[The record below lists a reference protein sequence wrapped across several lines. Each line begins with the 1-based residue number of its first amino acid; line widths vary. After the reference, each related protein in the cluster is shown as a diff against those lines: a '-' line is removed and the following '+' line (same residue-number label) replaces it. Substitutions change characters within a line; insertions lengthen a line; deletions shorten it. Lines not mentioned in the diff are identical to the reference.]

1 MARDQA
7 LAAAADIDRR
17 RAAGEELGPL
27 AGVPVA
33 LKDVFTT
40 IDMPTTAG
48 SKILEGWHPPYDATV
63 TKRLREAGAIIL
75 GKTNMDEFAMGSSTE
90 NSAYGPSHN
99 PWDLDRVPGGSS
111 GGSAAAG
118 GAVCRKR
125 RREGDWAIP
134 KRTTNTGTLTTV
146 GSPKIAIHTRVPH
159 SSRLHRDEW
168 EFILSSRNAGST
180 AEPTHDDTGV
190 INGHPQW

>member
-1 MARDQA
+1 MSSERTRKTAAELSDELKARNVSATEVTEAHLDRIAATDGQVHAFLHVAREQA

-48 SKILEGWHPPYDATV
+48 SKILEDWHPPYDATV
-63 TKRLREAGAIIL
+63 TKRLRVACAVFL
-75 GKTNMDEFAMGSSTE
+75 CKSNMVLFAMGASTE

-99 PWDLDRVPGGSS
+99 PWDLDRV
-111 GGSAAAG
+111 
-118 GAVCRKR
+118 
-125 RREGDWAIP
+125 
-134 KRTTNTGTLTTV
+134 
-146 GSPKIAIHTRVPH
+146 
-159 SSRLHRDEW
+159 
-168 EFILSSRNAGST
+168 
-180 AEPTHDDTGV
+180 
-190 INGHPQW
+190 